1 MSEPPTPPAY
11 EGGTSMFGGSAV
23 WSSPG
28 SNYAGTNGSGGA
40 ENSAAVGAGLEDPL
54 GSLSLGSAGWVRRP
68 GAALPPGPSLAG
80 PGGQNTPPTALGGVS
95 LGLPLAGAPPP
106 SAALPFAPQPGS
118 CPDLA
123 GLGLPTAT
131 APMHVPLANGASPSP
146 PMGGG
151 MGHIPLANGASPSPP
166 MHIPL
171 ASAGVLPPGAGAMGG
186 AGGAPPPQLPQL
198 PGVGGS
204 PLLPQP
210 GGPGGADVLA
220 PGAAAGGDAYSA
232 LLQQPEVQA
241 QVDALVRAQLQT
253 QVQAQVQAQLAAQQ
267 HQQQQIQAQVQVLAA
282 QHLMRL
288 GCGNSPQCNGCGGCG
303 YGGAGGAYPP
313 TTNPY
318 APTGGFN
325 GGAGG
330 FNGAPVST
338 PFGCSNFATPG
349 ASGSFPPQPGM
360 HQGMHMAGGGFGGQM
375 PGMPNLGQM
384 PPSFSN
390 APLPGMRST
399 GTTSGSRSPGSGA
412 STPSG
417 AGGGGGGGRRG
428 RGGGGGNS
436 GTSGSQGSDEEGG
449 GQTFRQR
456 RRRSERSDEDK
467 SQYVIDLAKL
477 KAGQDGRTTLMIKNI
492 PNKYN
497 QKLLLATIE
506 RHHACKFD
514 LFYLPID
521 FKNRCAPRLPPP
533 FLASPPLSPSPTPL
547 TRRTA
552 PLLCAAATSATPSS
566 IS

>member
-80 PGGQNTPPTALGGVS
+80 PGGQNTPPTALGGVP

-267 HQQQQIQAQVQVLAA
+267 HQQQQIQARRAIRRAIRRDSA
-282 QHLMRL
+282 QLFR
-288 GCGNSPQCNGCGGCG
+288 NSLTPPPAPPST
-303 YGGAGGAYPP
+303 GAGAGARRA
-313 TTNPY
+313 
-318 APTGGFN
+318 APD
-325 GGAGG
+325 APRLRQL
-330 FNGAPVST
+330 APV
-338 PFGCSNFATPG
+338 
-349 ASGSFPPQPGM
+349 QR
-360 HQGMHMAGGGFGGQM
+360 
-375 PGMPNLGQM
+375 L
-384 PPSFSN
+384 
-390 APLPGMRST
+390 
-399 GTTSGSRSPGSGA
+399 
-412 STPSG
+412 
-417 AGGGGGGGRRG
+417 
-428 RGGGGGNS
+428 
-436 GTSGSQGSDEEGG
+436 
-449 GQTFRQR
+449 R
-456 RRRSERSDEDK
+456 RRRR
-467 SQYVIDLAKL
+467 
-477 KAGQDGRTTLMIKNI
+477 R
-492 PNKYN
+492 
-497 QKLLLATIE
+497 
-506 RHHACKFD
+506 R
-514 LFYLPID
+514 
-521 FKNRCAPRLPPP
+521 RRRRLP
-533 FLASPPLSPSPTPL
+533 ADH
-547 TRRTA
+547 
-552 PLLCAAATSATPSS
+552 
-566 IS
+566 